1 MAGSAS
7 CRGEGASC
15 SGKPLP
21 VGAYTV
27 GSSPP
32 ILAPPPPGS
41 APPRR
46 SAAAL
51 RVPGSAASRCD
62 STHQQLVFSQNDI
75 DPISNNCF
83 SMPSNTYHIPSVGK
97 YRLHSSPVTC
107 LTITDD
113 QLIVG
118 GSTFGNVAIANQ
130 TFVM

>member
-1 MAGSAS
+1 MARSAS
-7 CRGEGASC
+7 CRGGASC

-21 VGAYTV
+21 VGASTV

-62 STHQQLVFSQNDI
+62 TTHQQLVALSHAIKSIKVLLRCPSPFRLFSGI
-75 DPISNNCF
+75 HASKTAFIIF
-83 SMPSNTYHIPSVGK
+83 VG
-97 YRLHSSPVTC
+97 
-107 LTITDD
+107 

-118 GSTFGNVAIANQ
+118 GLTFGNVAIANQ